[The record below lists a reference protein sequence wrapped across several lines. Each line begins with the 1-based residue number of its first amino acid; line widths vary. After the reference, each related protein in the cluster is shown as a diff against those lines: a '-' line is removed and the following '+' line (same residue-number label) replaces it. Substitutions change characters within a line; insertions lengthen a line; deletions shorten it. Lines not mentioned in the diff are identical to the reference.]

1 MVVTMPAVIASASEA
16 IQKVAKR
23 DGDHRGLSRKNRECP
38 DTNGLEK

>member
-16 IQKVAKR
+16 IHKAAKR
-23 DGDHRGLSRKNRECP
+23 DAGHRGLSRKNRQCP